1 MKKHLHLLILILEIN
16 KINSSITLKI
26 ILVLIIYLFVIEM
39 MMNTNHYVIMFIIM
53 IISGFLTTMNIYVN
67 SIDDIR
73 FSLND
78 VYMVLL
84 MTGWMFLFM
93 GIIYKEIKVGCIG
106 AILVIC
112 NIWCIRTQFM
122 INEKQYLLGMIPH
135 HSMAVLM
142 SEKLLQQSNNISSFL
157 NNLIKTQSNEITYMK
172 SLVKEL

>member
-1 MKKHLHLLILILEIN
+1 
-16 KINSSITLKI
+16 
-26 ILVLIIYLFVIEM
+26 M

-172 SLVKEL
+172 SLVKKL